1 MSDDPTLRV
10 NARPVYRRWAG
21 TATLAG
27 VVLFLAT
34 VITLHAVQPG
44 YDPQSQLMSE
54 LALGAYGGF
63 MLLAF
68 AGLSLSALGVLLG
81 LPSGA
86 PLLKGLLGAASASF
100 LAAGVFPLGDT
111 SEIHIAAMAT
121 AFVLSVLAMYLFP
134 ATAGLAAGAGPRLV
148 SWPLAAGV
156 ALSVVLGHSVLP
168 MGIGQRLAALCLVA
182 WFSVVAW
189 RMRNRRPV
197 DTPSVAEPV
206 AAK

>member
-1 MSDDPTLRV
+1 MRMGTD
-10 NARPVYRRWAG
+10 RRWAG
-21 TATLAG
+21 TAALTG
-27 VVLFLAT
+27 VALFLAT

-68 AGLSLSALGVLLG
+68 AGLSLSALGVLLA

-86 PLLKGLLGAASASF
+86 VLLKGILAAASASF
-100 LAAGVFPLGDT
+100 LAAGLFPLGDT
-111 SEIHIAAMAT
+111 SEIHIAAIAT

-134 ATAGLAAGAGPRLV
+134 TAAGAAAEAAPRWV
-148 SWPLAAGV
+148 SWLLAAGV
-156 ALSVVLGHSVLP
+156 TVSVFSGHSVLP
-168 MGIGQRLAALCLVA
+168 MGIGQRFAALCLLA
-182 WFSVVAW
+182 WFSIVAW
-189 RMRNRRPV
+189 RTLSRRPAKA
-197 DTPSVAEPV
+197 PSVADIM